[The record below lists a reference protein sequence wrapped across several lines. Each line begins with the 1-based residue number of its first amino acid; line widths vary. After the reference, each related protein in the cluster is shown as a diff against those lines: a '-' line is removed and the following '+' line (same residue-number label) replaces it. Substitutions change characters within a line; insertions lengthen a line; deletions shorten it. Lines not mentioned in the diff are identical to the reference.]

1 MLQVDLIYES
11 ENKIHMY
18 IHILFIICFHIFN
31 RECFL
36 TIVWVKYH
44 FVHPPRRKH
53 LIDSQGLESI
63 WERWKPVAPWPP
75 YRNSSCCNQYIIMLV
90 HKTSSMHTLFQQRWN
105 KLDNSGFPFPLN
117 NMHFRLD
124 CKKET
129 FSNSKSMNAF
139 EARSMITLKICSGTA
154 YHGFKTFILPQKAQP
169 TVYHHEIVEKR
180 QTFRKD
186 ESSKQEQ
193 EKQRKCSPCMSNDH
207 SPTQP
212 CHEPK

>member
-1 MLQVDLIYES
+1 MREVKASGPMTTIQEFVLLQP
-11 ENKIHMY
+11 IHHY
-18 IHILFIICFHIFN
+18 VSSLNQQHA
-31 RECFL
+31 
-36 TIVWVKYH
+36 H
-44 FVHPPRRKH
+44 FVSTKMK
-53 LIDSQGLESI
+53 Q
-63 WERWKPVAPWPP
+63 A
-75 YRNSSCCNQYIIMLV
+75 
-90 HKTSSMHTLFQQRWN
+90 
-105 KLDNSGFPFPLN
+105 DNSGFPFPLN

-193 EKQRKCSPCMSNDH
+193 EKQRKCSPRMSNDH